1 MPVKNFEPL
10 NPNSDVTTTRTL
22 LHEAIPITGS
32 IVSGTYSDNN
42 IKNYTHGQF
51 QSVYDYPY
59 LSSSANHIFD
69 LTIGYDNTSF
79 LSSSSNTQNSKK
91 INSYNQFAQ
100 TLLGYTGS
108 ANDIEIFESDLDFGD
123 NNSQMK
129 EVFMVN
135 FSRLLYKDQMKK
147 GTFSIAFG
155 TGSWAN
161 PFNSAP
167 GWTNGTIVTL
177 TDASASAANNSNTT
191 QTRGGDNGV
200 LYASGS
206 MGAVSDIT
214 STTGSMRAAQGIVF
228 YQQGIAIISAS
239 VFTMTGSVLGAAT
252 CSAGAQPGAN
262 SFYAD
267 PVSTTRYDVTG
278 TWASASMSGACDA
291 IRHRLYSLSFQN
303 TTEINSQIYFC
314 RAPHNKFNYSSNPTY
329 TTGSKIRVKNV
340 ASDQPVSYIT
350 TVGLYSANNELLAVA
365 KVSEPIAKRPTNE
378 LVLRVRLDY

>member
-155 TGSWAN
+155 TASWIN
-161 PFNSAP
+161 PFNNA
-167 GWTNGTIVTL
+167 GAYTNGTIVTL
-177 TDASASAANNSNTT
+177 TDASASAANSSNTT
-191 QTRGGDNGV
+191 QTRGGDYGV
-200 LYASGS
+200 LYASGA
-206 MGAVSDIT
+206 MGSSDPE
-214 STTGSMRAAQGIVF
+214 STGVNREAQGIVF
-228 YQQGIAIISAS
+228 YQQGIAVISAS
-239 VFTMTGSVLGAAT
+239 VFNMTASQVATGVASSSLGD
-252 CSAGAQPGAN
+252 
-262 SFYAD
+262 FYYNNG
-267 PVSTTRYDVTG
+267 TTYT
-278 TWASASMSGACDA
+278 TTNAWASASISGTCDA
-291 IRHRLYSLSFQN
+291 IRARMYSLSFQN

>member
-79 LSSSSNTQNSKK
+79 CSASSNTQNSKK

-155 TGSWAN
+155 TASWVN
-161 PFNSAP
+161 PFNNA
-167 GWTNGTIVTL
+167 GAYTNGTIVTL
-177 TDASASAANNSNTT
+177 TDASASAANSSNTT
-191 QTRGGDNGV
+191 QTRGGDYGV

-206 MGAVSDIT
+206 MGSYALS
-214 STTGSMRAAQGIVF
+214 STGSNREAQGVVF

-239 VFTMTGSVLGAAT
+239 VFNMTASQVAVPAGSSASLGD
-252 CSAGAQPGAN
+252 
-262 SFYAD
+262 FYYNNG
-267 PVSTTRYDVTG
+267 TTYT
-278 TWASASMSGACDA
+278 TTNAWASASISGTCDA
-291 IRHRLYSLSFQN
+291 IRARLYSLSFQN

>member
-1 MPVKNFEPL
+1 
-10 NPNSDVTTTRTL
+10 
-22 LHEAIPITGS
+22 
-32 IVSGTYSDNN
+32 
-42 IKNYTHGQF
+42 
-51 QSVYDYPY
+51 
-59 LSSSANHIFD
+59 
-69 LTIGYDNTSF
+69 
-79 LSSSSNTQNSKK
+79 
-91 INSYNQFAQ
+91 
-100 TLLGYTGS
+100 
-108 ANDIEIFESDLDFGD
+108 
-123 NNSQMK
+123 MK

-177 TDASASAANNSNTT
+177 TDASASAANSSNTT
-191 QTRGGDNGV
+191 QTRGGDYGV

-206 MGAVSDIT
+206 MGAVPDET
-214 STTGSMRAAQGIVF
+214 STTGSNRAAQGIVF

-252 CSAGAQPGAN
+252 CSAGRAGASAD

-267 PVSTTRYDVTG
+267 TGNGVRYDVTG
-278 TWASASMSGACDA
+278 TWANASMSGACDA

>member
-79 LSSSSNTQNSKK
+79 CSASSNTQNSKK

-155 TGSWAN
+155 TASWVN
-161 PFNSAP
+161 PFNNA
-167 GWTNGTIVTL
+167 GAYTNGTIVTL
-177 TDASASAANNSNTT
+177 TDASASAANSSNTT
-191 QTRGGDNGV
+191 QTRGGDYGV
-200 LYASGS
+200 LYASGA
-206 MGAVSDIT
+206 MGSSNKE
-214 STTGSMRAAQGIVF
+214 STGVNREAQGIVF
-228 YQQGIAIISAS
+228 YQQGIAVISAS
-239 VFTMTGSVLGAAT
+239 VFNMTASQVATGVASSSLGD
-252 CSAGAQPGAN
+252 
-262 SFYAD
+262 FYYNNG
-267 PVSTTRYDVTG
+267 TTYT
-278 TWASASMSGACDA
+278 TTNAWASASISGTCDA
-291 IRHRLYSLSFQN
+291 IRARMYSLSFQN

>member
-79 LSSSSNTQNSKK
+79 CSASSNTQNSKK

-155 TGSWAN
+155 TASWVN
-161 PFNSAP
+161 PFNNA
-167 GWTNGTIVTL
+167 GAYTNGTIVTL
-177 TDASASAANNSNTT
+177 TDASASAANSSNTT
-191 QTRGGDNGV
+191 QTRGGDYGV
-200 LYASGS
+200 LYASGA
-206 MGAVSDIT
+206 MGSSNKE
-214 STTGSMRAAQGIVF
+214 STGVNREAQGIVF

-239 VFTMTGSVLGAAT
+239 VFNMTASQVATGVASSSLGD
-252 CSAGAQPGAN
+252 
-262 SFYAD
+262 FYYNNG
-267 PVSTTRYDVTG
+267 TTYT
-278 TWASASMSGACDA
+278 TTNAWASASISGTCDA
-291 IRHRLYSLSFQN
+291 IRARLYSLSFQN

>member
-155 TGSWAN
+155 TASWAN
-161 PFNSAP
+161 PFNNNKAY
-167 GWTNGTIVTL
+167 TNGTIVTL
-177 TDASASAANNSNTT
+177 TDASASAANSSNTT
-191 QTRGGDNGV
+191 QTRGGDYGV

-206 MGAVSDIT
+206 MGASAPG
-214 STTGSMRAAQGIVF
+214 STGSFREAQGIVF

-239 VFTMTGSVLGAAT
+239 VFTMTGSGYLPPVCAGGLSPAT
-252 CSAGAQPGAN
+252 DA
-262 SFYAD
+262 FYTD
-267 PVSTTRYDVTG
+267 TGNGVRYDVTG

>member
-10 NPNSDVTTTRTL
+10 NPNSDVTTARTL

-79 LSSSSNTQNSKK
+79 CSASSNTQNSKK

-155 TGSWAN
+155 TASWVN
-161 PFNSAP
+161 PFNNA
-167 GWTNGTIVTL
+167 GAYTNGTIVTL
-177 TDASASAANNSNTT
+177 TDASASAANSSNTT
-191 QTRGGDNGV
+191 QTRGGDYGV
-200 LYASGS
+200 LYASGA
-206 MGAVSDIT
+206 MGSSNKE
-214 STTGSMRAAQGIVF
+214 STGVNREAQGIVF

-239 VFTMTGSVLGAAT
+239 VFNMTASQVATGVASSSLGD
-252 CSAGAQPGAN
+252 
-262 SFYAD
+262 FYYNNG
-267 PVSTTRYDVTG
+267 TTYT
-278 TWASASMSGACDA
+278 TTNAWASASISGTCDA
-291 IRHRLYSLSFQN
+291 IRARLYSLSFQN

>member
-155 TGSWAN
+155 TASWVN
-161 PFNSAP
+161 PFNSA
-167 GWTNGTIVTL
+167 GAYTNGTIVTL
-177 TDASASAANNSNTT
+177 TDASASAANSSNTT
-191 QTRGGDNGV
+191 QTRGGDYGV

-206 MGAVSDIT
+206 MGSSNPTA
-214 STTGSMRAAQGIVF
+214 TGQDREAQGVVF

-239 VFTMTGSVLGAAT
+239 VFNMTAVQHASQSAAT
-252 CSAGAQPGAN
+252 SSCVD
-262 SFYAD
+262 FYYNNG
-267 PVSTTRYDVTG
+267 TTYTATEAWQNAAISG
-278 TWASASMSGACDA
+278 TCDA
-291 IRHRLYSLSFQN
+291 IRARMYSLSFQN